1 MSSLTNKTLENREI
15 LDNFLKEN
23 IIDKDYRLSWDN
35 YLISL
40 AVLATKRSSCKRL
53 QVGCV
58 IVKDKRVIS
67 TGYNGF
73 LKGSPHISRVVNNHE
88 QFTIHAEQN
97 AICYAAKEGVSLKD
111 SVAYVTHYPCIN
123 CFKLLI
129 AAGIKEVK
137 YLNNYKND
145 PLVVEMA
152 IENSIR
158 LLKINNES

>member
-1 MSSLTNKTLENREI
+1 MSDITKKHLTNKEI
-15 LDNFLKEN
+15 LDNFLLEN
-23 IIDKDYRLSWDN
+23 VINKADRLSWDN

-40 AVLATKRSSCKRL
+40 AVLATKRSSCDRL
-53 QVGCV
+53 QVGCI
-58 IVKDKRVIS
+58 IVKNKRVIS

-73 LKGSPHISRVVNNHE
+73 LEGSPHVSRVVNNHE

-97 AICYAAKEGVSLKD
+97 AICYAAKEGVSLRD
-111 SVAYVTHYPCIN
+111 SVVYITHYPCIN

-129 AAGIKEVK
+129 AAGVTEVK
-137 YLNNYKND
+137 YLEDYKND

-158 LLKINNES
+158 LIKINN

>member
-1 MSSLTNKTLENREI
+1 MSQDTKKELSNKEI
-15 LDNFLKEN
+15 LDKFLLENVIHKEKRLN
-23 IIDKDYRLSWDN
+23 WDK

-40 AVLATKRSSCKRL
+40 AVLATKRSSCNRL

-58 IVKDKRVIS
+58 IVRDNRVIS

-73 LKGSPHISRVVNNHE
+73 LQGSPHISRVVNNHE

-97 AICYAAKEGVSLKD
+97 AICFAAKEGVSLCD

-137 YLNNYKND
+137 YLENYKND
-145 PLVVEMA
+145 PLVIEMA

-158 LLKINNES
+158 LIKIKN

>member
-1 MSSLTNKTLENREI
+1 MSDLTKKDLTNREV
-15 LDNFLKEN
+15 LDNFLKN
-23 IIDKDYRLSWDN
+23 NVIDKNNRLSWDN

-40 AVLATKRSSCKRL
+40 AVLATKRSSCNRL

-58 IVKDKRVIS
+58 IVKENRVIS

-73 LKGSPHISRVVNNHE
+73 LSGSPHISRVVNNHE

-97 AICYAAKEGVSLKD
+97 AICYAAKEGVSLRD

-137 YLNNYKND
+137 YLENYKND

-158 LLKINNES
+158 LIKIEN

>member
-1 MSSLTNKTLENREI
+1 MSQDTKKELSNKEI
-15 LDNFLKEN
+15 LDKFLIENVIHKE
-23 IIDKDYRLSWDN
+23 KRLDWDS

-40 AVLATKRSSCKRL
+40 AVLATKRSSCNRL

-58 IVKDKRVIS
+58 IVRDNRVIS

-73 LKGSPHISRVVNNHE
+73 LQGSPHISRVVNNHE

-97 AICYAAKEGVSLKD
+97 AICFAAKEGVSLKD

-137 YLNNYKND
+137 YLEDYKND
-145 PLVVEMA
+145 SLVIEMA

-158 LLKINNES
+158 LIKIKN